1 MLSKKQTSNGDTM
14 EDFKRDL
21 NIAGRMEV
29 KTEVLDLITA
39 LIESQKL
46 LIDSLSVGSE
56 RRLAEESYL
65 HGLEAA
71 MFCVQSN
78 IKVSP

>member
-1 MLSKKQTSNGDTM
+1 MLSKKLTNGDTM
-14 EDFKRDL
+14 EDFKWDL

-46 LIDSLSVGSE
+46 LIDSLPVGSE

-78 IKVSP
+78 IKVSQ

>member
-1 MLSKKQTSNGDTM
+1 MLSKKRTSGDTM
-14 EDFKRDL
+14 EDFKWNL

-29 KTEVLDLITA
+29 KTEVLDLIIA
-39 LIESQKL
+39 LIESQIL
-46 LIDSLSVGSE
+46 LIDTLPAGSE
-56 RRLAEESYL
+56 RRMAEENYL

-78 IKVSP
+78 IRVGP

>member
-1 MLSKKQTSNGDTM
+1 MLSKKRTSGDTM
-14 EDFKRDL
+14 EDFKWDP

-29 KTEVLDLITA
+29 KTEVLDLIMA

-46 LIDSLSVGSE
+46 FIDTLPVGSE
-56 RRLAEESYL
+56 RRLAEENYL
-65 HGLEAA
+65 HGLEAT

>member
-1 MLSKKQTSNGDTM
+1 MLSKKRTSGDTM
-14 EDFKRDL
+14 EDFKWDF

-39 LIESQKL
+39 LMESQKL
-46 LIDSLSVGSE
+46 LIDSLPVGSE
-56 RRLAEESYL
+56 RRLAEENYL

>member
-1 MLSKKQTSNGDTM
+1 MLSKKRTSGDTM
-14 EDFKRDL
+14 EDFKWDL

-46 LIDSLSVGSE
+46 LIDTLPAGSE
-56 RRLAEESYL
+56 RRLAEENYL
-65 HGLEAA
+65 HGLEAT

-78 IKVSP
+78 IRVGP

>member
-1 MLSKKQTSNGDTM
+1 MLSKKRTSGDTM
-14 EDFKRDL
+14 EDFKWDF

-46 LIDSLSVGSE
+46 LIDSLPVGSE
-56 RRLAEESYL
+56 RRLAEENYL

>member
-1 MLSKKQTSNGDTM
+1 MLSKKRISGDTM
-14 EDFKRDL
+14 ESLKWDL

-46 LIDSLSVGSE
+46 LIDTLPAGSE
-56 RRLAEESYL
+56 RRLAEENYL
-65 HGLEAA
+65 HGLEAV

-78 IKVSP
+78 IKVGP